1 MNRAIARSP
10 LAKATPRI
18 FRRVIAAD
26 FRYSMRGSSLNNA
39 SKPRAVVLGAGLA
52 GLRGAQ
58 RLLDAGF
65 EVDILERLDEPGGM
79 SRSHERGGYVFDHGP
94 HGFFSR
100 DEWIVDEFKELV
112 GGERGY
118 RWLEKWSQIHY
129 RGHYFNYPLRM
140 ADIGS
145 KMSPFTLMAA
155 LFSFLW
161 SRARLS
167 ITHRQAANAEEYLV
181 DQFGRVLYN
190 EFFGPYTRKVW
201 DVPPSELDADFTR
214 DRVPTLN
221 LWDVMLKLFVDPTR
235 AKLTPSGR
243 IATHELHRFYYPV
256 QGARALSEG
265 YVRKVV
271 EAGGRIHLR
280 AMPESVDLDERVVT
294 ARVGGVTREFPFDYV
309 LSSIPLDDLVGLV
322 QPEPPPEIARHAGSL
337 RYRAILL
344 VNLCVRKEKV
354 IGPFWIYYTDR
365 FFNRISEYKHFSPA
379 LVPEGKTGICLEVG
393 CNVGDELWNADDAR
407 LVEMSLPDL
416 EKLSLVRRD
425 EIEDFVVIREKNA
438 YPIYDVG
445 YKRRIGEIVDWLEST
460 RRIATAGRQGRFL
473 YCNQDAAIKSGFE
486 AGEAIVQWHAAGA
499 GESTAAQ
506 PRVALAGQGPR
517 RQIVR

>member
-1 MNRAIARSP
+1 MNE
-10 LAKATPRI
+10 T
-18 FRRVIAAD
+18 
-26 FRYSMRGSSLNNA
+26 
-39 SKPRAVVLGAGLA
+39 KPRAVVLGAGLA

-65 EVDILERLDEPGGM
+65 DVEILERLDEPGGM
-79 SRSHERGGYVFDHGP
+79 SRSHVRGGYVFDHGP

-112 GGERGY
+112 GGEAGY

-145 KMSPFTLMAA
+145 KMSPFTLVAA
-155 LFSFLW
+155 LVSFLA
-161 SRARLS
+161 SRARLA
-167 ITHRQAANAEEYLV
+167 ITHRDAANAEEYLV

-190 EFFGPYTRKVW
+190 EFFGPYTKKVW

-221 LWDVMLKLFVDPTR
+221 LWEVIRKLFADQKRET
-235 AKLTPSGR
+235 LTPSGR

-265 YVRKVV
+265 YAEKVLCQG
-271 EAGGRIHLR
+271 AKIHLGAEIER
-280 AMPESVDLDERVVT
+280 VDLDERVVRT
-294 ARVGGVTREFPFDYV
+294 RVGGARREIPFDYI
-309 LSSIPLDDLVGLV
+309 LSSIPLDTLVGLIA
-322 QPEPPPEIARHAGSL
+322 PAPPEEIASAAATL

-344 VNLCVRKEKV
+344 VNLCVRKENV

-365 FFNRISEYKHFSPA
+365 VFNRISEYKHFSPA
-379 LVPEGKTGICLEVG
+379 LVPAGKTGICLEIG
-393 CNVGDELWNADDAR
+393 CNVNDALWNADDAH
-407 LVEMSLPDL
+407 LVEKCIPDL
-416 EKLSLVRRD
+416 LDLELLTRD
-425 EIEDFVVIREKNA
+425 EIEDFVVIREKHA

-445 YKRRIGEIVDWLEST
+445 YKARIGKMIEWLEST
-460 RRIATAGRQGRFL
+460 GRIATAGRQGRFL

-486 AGEAIVQWHAAGA
+486 AGGAIVGWHES
-499 GESTAAQ
+499 GEIAPL
-506 PRVALAGQGPR
+506 PRIAVAGQGPR
-517 RQIVR
+517 RQILR